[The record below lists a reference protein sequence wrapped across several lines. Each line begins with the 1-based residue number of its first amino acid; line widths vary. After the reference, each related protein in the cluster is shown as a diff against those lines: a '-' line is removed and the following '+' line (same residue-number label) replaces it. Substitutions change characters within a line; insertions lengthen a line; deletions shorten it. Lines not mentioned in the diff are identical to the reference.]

1 MNIADG
7 TYAARPGAASV
18 YESQGGAL
26 VLALVVKLTD
36 GPELKSYH
44 TLVNKDGVINT
55 RTVDNLKAWSGWDG
69 ADPFWFMERDLSA
82 VDVEVVIANEPGYSD
97 PTRMYPKVKWV
108 NPPGGGMGGVPDAA
122 DRRTVLAKYGAKF
135 RALSGGVPASAA
147 PTAGKPAAMA
157 TNGLTAATGR
167 GYSDAAGPAFATP
180 PADKPAAPPYPNPA
194 PPTARLAPPV
204 PTRAPTNA
212 GSTQA
217 AAWGKLCQLGARL
230 TSENRETVWF
240 ACVDA
245 TGMDQVD
252 MTPAGWAQVT
262 ANIEAHFSGLAPAGS
277 PLDAGMPVDD
287 DPFR

>member
-26 VLALVVKLTD
+26 VLALVVKVAD

-44 TLVNKDGVINT
+44 TLVNKDGAINT

-69 ADPFWFMERDLSA
+69 ADPFWFMERDLSN
-82 VDVEVVIANEPGYSD
+82 VDVEVVIANEPGFQD
-97 PTRMYPKVKWV
+97 PTRMFPKVKWI
-108 NPPGGGMGGVPDAA
+108 NPPGGGAGGVPEAA

-135 RALSGGVPASAA
+135 RALAGGVAVGAGAPPQRPVISGQLSVISAPAGQRSVG
-147 PTAGKPAAMA
+147 PRPAA
-157 TNGLTAATGR
+157 AATEP
-167 GYSDAAGPAFATP
+167 AGPA
-180 PADKPAAPPYPNPA
+180 AAPYPMRAAGSA
-194 PPTARLAPPV
+194 PVRPPV
-204 PTRAPTNA
+204 IA

-217 AAWGKLCQLGARL
+217 AAWGKLCQLGANL
-230 TSENRETVWF
+230 TPENREAIWF

-252 MTPAGWAQVT
+252 MTPAGWAQVFSK
-262 ANIEAHFSGLAPAGS
+262 IEAHFSGLVPAGA
-277 PLDAGMPVDD
+277 PVDAGVPADD

>member
-26 VLALVVKLTD
+26 VLALVVKVAD

-44 TLVNKDGVINT
+44 TLVNKDGAINT

-69 ADPFWFMERDLSA
+69 ADPFWFMEHDLSN
-82 VDVEVVIANEPGYSD
+82 VEVEVVIANEPGFQD
-97 PTRMYPKVKWV
+97 PTRMFPKVKWI
-108 NPPGGGMGGVPDAA
+108 NPPGGSGSGVPEAA
-122 DRRTVLAKYGAKF
+122 DKRVVLAKYGAKF
-135 RALSGGVPASAA
+135 RALAGGVAVGGAS
-147 PTAGKPAAMA
+147 TAKVARDAKEMGS
-157 TNGLTAATGR
+157 GL
-167 GYSDAAGPAFATP
+167 
-180 PADKPAAPPYPNPA
+180 
-194 PPTARLAPPV
+194 PPTRPAPPV
-204 PTRAPTNA
+204 PVRPPVIA

-217 AAWGKLCQLGARL
+217 AAWGRLCQLGANL
-230 TSENRETVWF
+230 TPDQRESIWF

-262 ANIEAHFSGLAPAGS
+262 AKIEAHFAGDGNAPENGE
-277 PLDAGMPVDD
+277 PMP
-287 DPFR
+287 F

>member
-26 VLALVVKLTD
+26 VLALVVKVAD

-44 TLVNKDGVINT
+44 TLVNKDGAINT

-69 ADPFWFMERDLSA
+69 ADPFWFMEQDLSN
-82 VDVEVVIANEPGYSD
+82 VEVEIVIANEPGFQD
-97 PTRMYPKVKWV
+97 PTRMFPKVKWI
-108 NPPGGGMGGVPDAA
+108 NPPGGGGSGVPEAA

-135 RALSGGVPASAA
+135 RALSGGVPCGRLAAGQKSEDRSQKSEGSA
-147 PTAGKPAAMA
+147 
-157 TNGLTAATGR
+157 TAAGVP
-167 GYSDAAGPAFATP
+167 S
-180 PADKPAAPPYPNPA
+180 PA
-194 PPTARLAPPV
+194 PMRPAVRAVPPV
-204 PTRAPTNA
+204 PVRPPVIA

-217 AAWGKLCQLGARL
+217 AAWGRLCQLGANL
-230 TSENRETVWF
+230 TPDKREAIWF
-240 ACVDA
+240 VCVDA

-262 ANIEAHFSGLAPAGS
+262 AKIEAHFSGLVPAGA
-277 PLDAGMPVDD
+277 PVDAGVPADD